1 MGERRA
7 ASTAL
12 PLGGPSRPAATPHTH
27 GRSHWF
33 FFSLLPLSPPTSS
46 KTPPPPPPFQPLKKP
61 KSTKGE
67 LDETD
72 LAFLAK
78 KKAEAAA
85 LKEFKEK
92 NAKKK

>member
-1 MGERRA
+1 V
-7 ASTAL
+7 
-12 PLGGPSRPAATPHTH
+12 P
-27 GRSHWF
+27 
-33 FFSLLPLSPPTSS
+33 
-46 KTPPPPPPFQPLKKP
+46 QPLKKP
-61 KSTKGE
+61 KSAKGE

-78 KKAEAAA
+78 KKADAAA